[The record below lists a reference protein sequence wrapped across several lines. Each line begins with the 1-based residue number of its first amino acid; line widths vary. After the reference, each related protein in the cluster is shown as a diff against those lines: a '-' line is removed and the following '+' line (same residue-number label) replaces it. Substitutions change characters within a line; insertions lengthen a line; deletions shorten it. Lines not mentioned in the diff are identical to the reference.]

1 MFYQP
6 NIVALLLMLLAL
18 SLPSQAQTD
27 RPALNIDATTYRVD
41 VDGIVCEFCAL
52 GVAKKVRKLTFID
65 AARFKKGVKVDIN
78 NQQVFVA
85 VRDNAQLDKAALFKA
100 IESGGYKP
108 LTITADDSQHGGN
121 QP

>member
-1 MFYQP
+1 MSYQS

-18 SLPSQAQTD
+18 PLPAQAQTD
-27 RPALNIDATTYRVD
+27 TPAFNIDAKTYRVD

-52 GVAKKVRKLTFID
+52 GVAKKVRKLAFID
-65 AARFKKGVKVDIN
+65 ASRFKKGVKVDIN

-85 VRDNAQLDKAALFKA
+85 VRDNAKLDKAALFKA

-108 LTITADDSQHGGN
+108 LAITADNSQQGGKL
-121 QP
+121 P